1 MSRAFLPPRR
11 FGWMTTVIL
20 LGFAVLLGKL
30 FQLHVLK
37 HNEYEAVAEHS
48 REKFIVEHARRG
60 MIVDRNLNIL
70 ATTRTVVELGVD
82 PQMVVEGDAAKLPAL
97 AQLIGVRLADLQQAF
112 APAMRDVQTSDGVK
126 QEPVR
131 WVVLNPEVEE
141 SVYQKVTALG
151 IKAIY
156 GNRQYDRVY
165 PGGDLAA
172 HVLGYMPKRTNASAG
187 HEAPQAG
194 IEKTM
199 NFYLQGQDGWK
210 EAELDGHH
218 HELAQYTRE
227 VLPTDGLNVELTID
241 QLLQDAAQKEVDR
254 LVKEY
259 QPEGVTIIMSD
270 PATGEI
276 LALANYPTFDPNH
289 YGDSPMVNLKN
300 RAISDV
306 FEPGSTFKV
315 ITAAAALNEHIVRPS
330 DTFDCANPTISYL
343 GRILKLPVDDE
354 HNGVLTVAEIVERS
368 SNRGAA
374 NIGVKMGPELLHN
387 YAAAF
392 GFGQL
397 TGLGLPG
404 ESRGVLHSVADFDR
418 DSLMITRMP
427 MGHSVDATA
436 MQVHQAMT
444 VVANHGVL
452 MQPRLVRRIFDSK
465 GETVLDFTPI
475 PERRVISANTVVQP
489 GYMNDILSSV
499 VSSDGT
505 AVRAKL
511 PDINVAG
518 KTGTAQKI
526 INGKY
531 SNEHHVATFSG
542 YFPVERPRLVITV
555 IVDDAR
561 MRGTAF
567 GGLISAPAFEHVAAT
582 AVQYLGIQP
591 PGGRNNLTAMKGDN
605 LDWFR

>member
-11 FGWMTTVIL
+11 LGWMTAFIL
-20 LGFAVLLGKL
+20 LCFAVLLGKL

-37 HNEYEAVAEHS
+37 HNEFEAVAEHS

-82 PQMVVEGDAAKLPAL
+82 PELVVDADEAKLPAL
-97 AQLIGVRLADLQQAF
+97 AQLIGVSLDDLKQAF
-112 APAMRDVQTSDGVK
+112 TPRMREVETADGVK
-126 QEPVR
+126 PQPIR

-141 SVYQKVTALG
+141 SVYQKVSALG

-172 HVLGYMPKRTNASAG
+172 HVLGYMPKRDLPGASQ
-187 HEAPQAG
+187 ESPQAG
-194 IEKTM
+194 VEKIM
-199 NFYLQGQDGWK
+199 DFYLRGQDGWK
-210 EAELDGHH
+210 EAEVDGHH

-227 VLPTDGLNVELTID
+227 VLPADGLNVELTID
-241 QLLQDAAQKEVDR
+241 QMLQDYAQKEVDR

-270 PATGEI
+270 PASGEI

-289 YGDSPMVNLKN
+289 YGDFPMVNLKN

-315 ITAAAALNEHIVRPS
+315 VTAAAALNEHIVRPT
-330 DTFDCANPTISYL
+330 DTFDCSKATIDYL
-343 GRILKLPVDDE
+343 GRTLKLPVDDE
-354 HNGVLTVAEIVERS
+354 HNGVLTVAEIVSRS

-374 NIGVKMGPELLHN
+374 NIGVKMGPALLHD
-387 YAAAF
+387 YAASF

-444 VVANHGVL
+444 VVANHGIL
-452 MQPRLVRRIFDSK
+452 MQPRLIRRIFDSK
-465 GETVLDFTPI
+465 GDTVLDFSPI
-475 PERRVISANTVVQP
+475 PERRVISSNTIVQP
-489 GYMNDILSSV
+489 GLLNDMLCAV
-499 VSSDGT
+499 VGPDGT
-505 AVRAKL
+505 ASRAKL
-511 PDINVAG
+511 QDITVAG

-531 SNEHHVATFSG
+531 SNEHHVSTFSG
-542 YFPVERPRLVITV
+542 YLPAERPRLVITV
-555 IVDDAR
+555 IVDDAH

-567 GGLISAPAFEHVAAT
+567 GGLVSAPAFHNLAT
-582 AVQYLGIQP
+582 AAVQYMGIQP
-591 PGGRNNLTAMKGDN
+591 PGGRTNLMAMKGDN